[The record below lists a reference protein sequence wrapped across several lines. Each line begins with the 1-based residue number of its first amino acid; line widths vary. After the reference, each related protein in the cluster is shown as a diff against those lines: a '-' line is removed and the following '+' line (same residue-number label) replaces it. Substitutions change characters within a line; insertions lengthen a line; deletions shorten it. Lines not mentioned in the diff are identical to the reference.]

1 MTGIRP
7 GFAQSTKVLV
17 LLVSAAAMTLATSC
31 SSRPAIRPGWTGY
44 MMTLEQARELDYQVA
59 WQSAFAITTTGVTN
73 SIVAYDDVVIATE
86 NGANVVSALSERDGT
101 PLWQEA
107 IGDSLERLLGV
118 VPSEDEVIAWT
129 QSDCYLLDV
138 MTGRQNAHQRYGAAQ
153 VAHTLPLVLRPFA
166 IYGTP
171 DGRIIY
177 HHLDL
182 GIMKSAYRVDN
193 SAVRRAPVL
202 AGSAMVVLTDSA
214 RINYLDPIDNHRRWV
229 NQTLDPIDTKPV
241 SDGVNVYLA
250 GEDQSVWAYRLADGK
265 IAWRFRTQSPL
276 RDDPTLINGVLYQ
289 AVPDRGL
296 TAIDTS
302 NGQEIW
308 SNPSVPAGT
317 VVTMNQHNELI
328 VWQSDPGEYSNH
340 STIYRV
346 DGRTGDAI
354 ATVRCQGIALVCAD
368 NLINGSIYGASRNGR
383 VIKLV
388 P

>member
-1 MTGIRP
+1 MTPIRT
-7 GFAQSTKVLV
+7 GFAQSTKTT
-17 LLVSAAAMTLATSC
+17 LLLLGACVVALASGC
-31 SSRPAIRPGWTGY
+31 SSRPTVRPGWTGY
-44 MMTLEQARELDYQVA
+44 MMTLEQAQELDYQVA

-73 SIVAYDDVVIATE
+73 SVQAHDDIVVATE
-86 NGANVVSALSERDGT
+86 DGANVVSALSARDGE
-101 PLWQEA
+101 PMWQEA

-129 QSDCYLLDV
+129 QSDCYLLD
-138 MTGRQNAHQRYGAAQ
+138 MNTGRINDHQRYGAAQ

-182 GIMKSAYRVDN
+182 GIMKSAYRVDAG
-193 SAVRRAPVL
+193 AVRQAPVL
-202 AGSAMVVLTDSA
+202 AGNAMVVLTDSA

-241 SDGVNVYLA
+241 SDGVNVYLT
-250 GEDQSVWAYRLADGK
+250 GEDQSVWAFRLADGK
-265 IAWRFRTQSPL
+265 IAWRFRTERPL

-289 AVPDRGL
+289 SVPDRGL
-296 TAIDTS
+296 TAIDTAT
-302 NGQEIW
+302 GREIW
-308 SNPSVPAGT
+308 HNPNVPGGT
-317 VVTMNQHNELI
+317 VITMNQHNELI
-328 VWQSDPGEYSNH
+328 VWQRDPGEYWNH
-340 STIYRV
+340 STVYRV

-354 ATVRCQGIALVCAD
+354 STVRCNGIAIMAAD
-368 NLINGSIYGASRNGR
+368 NLINGNLYGVSRNGR